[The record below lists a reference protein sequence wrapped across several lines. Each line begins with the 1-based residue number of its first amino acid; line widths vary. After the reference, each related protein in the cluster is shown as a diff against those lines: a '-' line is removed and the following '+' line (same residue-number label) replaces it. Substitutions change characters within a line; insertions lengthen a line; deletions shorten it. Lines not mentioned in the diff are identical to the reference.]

1 MADEPNLFDV
11 TKSAITALNKPE
23 TVKKIME
30 LKDNVVTGEEIK
42 GLCTHIKELT
52 DTVNQLLSK
61 NESLNSD

>member
-30 LKDNVVTGEEIK
+30 LKDKVVAGEEIK

-52 DTVNQLLSK
+52 DTVNELLSK